1 VTRVSHAID
10 RIEVTFDEPNL
21 VADAGLLLTATLAV
35 RLGLETLID
44 STVNLIGRVGG
55 ARPGRK
61 VLTLVHML
69 VAGGSHIDHADML
82 RAGSTSGVLGHRVM
96 APSTLGTFLRSFTF
110 GHVRQLEAVIGHAL
124 TRAWGL
130 GAGPGA
136 AALTIDIDSTVCEV
150 AGRQKRGAGYGYTG
164 VLGYHPIVAS
174 RADTGEIVH
183 ARMRK
188 GAANTQRGARRFI
201 EELVAR
207 VRRAGATGVLTVR
220 VDSGFWANDTIGV
233 LNRLNVRYTM
243 AVRTNTAGIAAAIGK
258 IPDSAWVEI
267 GYTATGRAQV
277 ASCAYTTGK
286 GKHLVTRRLVVRR
299 TRLINERQQ
308 RLWPDWRH
316 HAFLTDL
323 TGLAVDVDVFHRAH
337 ATVELA
343 IRDLKEGSGLEHVP
357 SGDFQ
362 ANSAWLQ
369 CVVLAHNLIRWTTT
383 LGGIRDT
390 DQLVVA
396 RTVRVRHLA
405 IPGRLVNR
413 SGRPVLRL
421 PTNWPWRQTFTK
433 ALDALRKLEPLT
445 G

>member
-1 VTRVSHAID
+1 LHPID

-35 RLGLETLID
+35 RLGLEVLID

-69 VAGGSHIDHADML
+69 IAGGSHIDHADML
-82 RAGSTSGVLGHRVM
+82 RAGSTAGVLGHRVM

-124 TRAWGL
+124 GRAWGL
-130 GAGPGA
+130 GAGPGDR
-136 AALTIDIDSTVCEV
+136 ALTIDIDSTICEV
-150 AGRQKRGAGYGYTG
+150 EGKQKHGAAYGHTH
-164 VLGYHPIVAS
+164 VLGYHPLVAS

-188 GAANTQRGARRFI
+188 GSANTQRGTRRFI

-207 VRRAGATGVLTVR
+207 VRRAGATGELTIR
-220 VDSGFWANDTIGV
+220 VDSGFWANDTISV
-233 LNRLNVRYTM
+233 LNRLDVRYTM
-243 AVRTNTAGIAAAIGK
+243 AVRTNTPGITAAIQA
-258 IPDSAWVEI
+258 IPDTAWVEI

-286 GKHLVTRRLVVRR
+286 GRNAVTRRLIVRR
-299 TRLINERQQ
+299 TRLTDERQQ

-316 HAFLTDL
+316 HAFVTDL
-323 TGLAVDVDVFHRAH
+323 TGLAVDIDVFHRAH

-343 IRDLKEGSGLEHVP
+343 IRDLKEGAGLEHVP
-357 SGDFQ
+357 SGNFQ

-369 CVVLAHNLIRWTTT
+369 CVVLAHNLIRWTTM
-383 LGGIRDT
+383 LGGIRDVE
-390 DQLVVA
+390 QLIVA
-396 RTVRVRHLA
+396 RTVRARHLA
-405 IPGRLVNR
+405 IPGRLVNHA
-413 SGRPVLRL
+413 GRPVLRL

-433 ALDALRKLEPLT
+433 ALAALRDLQPLT